1 MKRINDER
9 AQNEQFGEP
18 PMRIKMHHDNE
29 TKMTLP
35 AQVIY
40 VMDKLERA
48 GYTAYAVGGCV
59 RDHLMGR
66 IPGDYDVTTSA
77 KPEEMQK
84 VFAADRVVETGL
96 KHGTLTIVKDG
107 MNVETTTYRIDGTYD
122 DGRHPDSVTFTDRL
136 DDDLCRRDFTIN
148 AMAYNPM
155 RGIVDLWEGREDLKK
170 RSIRC
175 VGAANE
181 RFSEDGLRILRALR
195 FAAVLDFTPDME
207 CACGVR
213 ELKHLLDKISRER
226 IYVELTKLLCGVGAS
241 RILAQFPGII
251 AHVLPHM
258 DEAGVQRAA
267 AYIREDEALVKNGY
281 PKNPALRYALLFSSL
296 DEKQAADAINSLK
309 PSRDE
314 KNAVMSF
321 VKKRSG
327 GVGLDHYSVKCL
339 MRDVNDGFPRDLAR
353 YLCVTGQMTADGL
366 HEAERIAEEI
376 ISRDQCR
383 RVSQLAVNGQDMMNL
398 GLRGRQ
404 IGDTL
409 AALLDA
415 VMAEKAENNAEYL
428 LGLAESLKNE

>member
-1 MKRINDER
+1 
-9 AQNEQFGEP
+9 
-18 PMRIKMHHDNE
+18 MHHDNE

-35 AQVIY
+35 APVIY

-77 KPEEMQK
+77 RPEEMQK

-155 RGIVDLWEGREDLKK
+155 RGIVDLWEGREDLQKK
-170 RSIRC
+170 SVRC
-175 VGAANE
+175 VGAAKE

-195 FAAVLDFTPDME
+195 FSAVLDFTPDEE
-207 CACGVR
+207 CAAGVR
-213 ELKHLLDKISRER
+213 DLKHLLDKISRER
-226 IYVELTKLLCGVGAS
+226 IYVELTKLLGGVGAA
-241 RILAQFPGII
+241 RILGDFPEII
-251 AHVLPHM
+251 AHVLPHLTP
-258 DEAGVQRAA
+258 DSVKRAA
-267 AYIREDEALVKNGY
+267 EWIEADEALVKQGY
-281 PKNPALRYALLFSSL
+281 PKNPALRYALLFSDL
-296 DEKQAADAINSLK
+296 DEKQTGDAMNSLK

-314 KNAVMSF
+314 KNAVMAF
-321 VKKRSG
+321 AKKHGG
-327 GVGLDHYSVKCL
+327 GVELTSYGVKCL
-339 MRDVNDGFPRDLAR
+339 MRDVNDDFPAALAR
-353 YLCVTGQMTADGL
+353 YLFVSGKMSREQFC
-366 HEAERIAEEI
+366 RIEEI
-376 ISRDQCR
+376 AGEILGDDECR
-383 RVSQLAVNGQDMMNL
+383 RVSQLAVGGQDMMAL
-398 GLRGRQ
+398 GLKGKQ

-409 AALLDA
+409 SLLLDGVMSSKVENTAGALLA
-415 VMAEKAENNAEYL
+415 M
-428 LGLAESLKNE
+428 AESLKNG

>member
-1 MKRINDER
+1 
-9 AQNEQFGEP
+9 
-18 PMRIKMHHDNE
+18 
-29 TKMTLP
+29 
-35 AQVIY
+35 
-40 VMDKLERA
+40 MDKLERA

-77 KPEEMQK
+77 RPEEMLE
-84 VFAADRVVETGL
+84 VFDGDRVVETGL

-170 RSIRC
+170 REIRC
-175 VGAANE
+175 VGRANE

-195 FAAVLDFTPDME
+195 FASVLDFTPDEE
-207 CACGVR
+207 CAAGVR

-241 RILAQFPGII
+241 RILAEFPEII

-258 DEAGVQRAA
+258 DADGVKRAA
-267 AYIREDEALVKNGY
+267 AYISEDEILVKNGY
-281 PKNPALRYALLFSSL
+281 PKDPGLRYALLFSSL
-296 DEKQAADAINSLK
+296 GEKEAADAMNSLK

-321 VKKRSG
+321 VKKRDG
-327 GVGLDHYSVKCL
+327 GVRLNKYALKCL
-339 MRDVNDGFPRDLAR
+339 MRDGNDDFPRDLAR
-353 YLCVTGQMTADGL
+353 YLCVTGVMTAEEL
-366 HEAERIAEEI
+366 HRAEEI
-376 ISRDQCR
+376 TGEILENDECR
-383 RVSQLAVNGQDMMNL
+383 RVNQLAVNGQDMMKL

-415 VMAEKAENNAEYL
+415 VMAGKAENRAECL
-428 LGLAESLKNE
+428 TELAESLKSE

>member
-1 MKRINDER
+1 M
-9 AQNEQFGEP
+9 Q
-18 PMRIKMHHDNE
+18 HDTN

-35 AQVIY
+35 APVIY
-40 VMDKLERA
+40 VMEKLEGA

-77 KPEEMQK
+77 KPEEMLE
-84 VFAADRVVETGL
+84 VFAGDRVVETGL

-148 AMAYNPM
+148 AMAYNPK
-155 RGIVDLWEGREDLKK
+155 RGIVDLWNGREDLEN
-170 RSIRC
+170 RAIRC
-175 VGAANE
+175 VGRANE

-195 FAAVLDFTPDME
+195 FASVLDFTPDEE
-207 CACGVR
+207 CSAGVR

-226 IYVELTKLLCGVGAS
+226 IYAELTKLLCGTGAP
-241 RILAQFPGII
+241 RILSGYPEII
-251 AHVLPHM
+251 AHVLPHLEENGVAVAAEFIGA
-258 DEAGVQRAA
+258 DEK
-267 AYIREDEALVKNGY
+267 LVKNGY

-296 DEKQAADAINSLK
+296 DEKQCADAMNSLK

-321 VKKRSG
+321 AKKRDN
-327 GVGLDHYSVKCL
+327 GLRLDKYAVKCL
-339 MRDVNDGFPRDLAR
+339 MRDVNDCFPADLAR
-353 YLCVTGQMTADGL
+353 YLHVTGRMTAEEL
-366 HEAERIAEEI
+366 HRAEEI
-376 ISRDQCR
+376 AGEILENDECR
-383 RVSQLAVNGQDMMNL
+383 RVNQLAVNGQDMMAL
-398 GLRGRQ
+398 GLKGKQ

-409 AALLDA
+409 SALLDR
-415 VMAEKAENNAEYL
+415 VMSAQIENTRETL
-428 LGLAESLKNE
+428 LGSAECMKNG

>member
-9 AQNEQFGEP
+9 AQNKQFGEP
-18 PMRIKMHHDNE
+18 PMRIKMHHDTE
-29 TKMTLP
+29 TKMTSP
-35 AQVIY
+35 APVIY
-40 VMDKLERA
+40 VMEKLENA

-84 VFAADRVVETGL
+84 VFSSDRVVETGL

-148 AMAYNPM
+148 AMAYNPV

-195 FAAVLDFTPDME
+195 FASVLDFTPDEE

-226 IYVELTKLLCGVGAS
+226 IYAELTKLICGVGAS
-241 RILAQFPGII
+241 RILAEFPEII

-258 DEAGVQRAA
+258 DADGVKRAA

-281 PKNPALRYALLFSSL
+281 PKNPGLRYALLFSSL
-296 DEKQAADAINSLK
+296 GEKEAADAMNSLK

-314 KNAVMSF
+314 KNAVMAF
-321 VKKRSG
+321 VKKRDG
-327 GVGLDHYSVKCL
+327 GAELNKYAVKCL
-339 MRDVNDGFPRDLAR
+339 MRDGGDGFPCDLAR
-353 YLCVTGQMTADGL
+353 YLCVTGRMTDGEL

-376 ISRDQCR
+376 LSADECR
-383 RVSQLAVNGQDMMNL
+383 RVSQLAVNGQDMMRL
-398 GLRGRQ
+398 GLRGKE

-415 VMAEKAENNAEYL
+415 VMAEKAENNAECL
-428 LGLAESLKNE
+428 LELAESPKKE